1 MKIGF
6 IGMGN
11 MASAIAVGLMNSN
24 FINGNDVYVH
34 SRTYER
40 IQSLVE
46 EYNFNFEKS
55 NADVAAQSDII
66 IIGVKPDV
74 IENVAYELQKTK
86 TADGKIIISIA
97 AGRDFEKLKTLFPKS
112 RCLSVIPNVSVK
124 VNAGVS
130 IIEQQTDLEKD
141 ELIFI
146 TEMFEKLGM
155 VKILPVE
162 LISIGTAIS
171 GCGPAFVFMFIEALG
186 DAGVLHGLSREDS
199 YALAAQMLIGSAE
212 QFLETKEHP
221 GKLKD
226 SVCSPGG
233 LTIQG
238 VAALEEEGF
247 RNSVIKAVSACQTP
261 KKK

>member
-11 MASAIAVGLMNSN
+11 MASAIAVGLMRSN
-24 FINGNDVYVH
+24 FSDGSDIYVH

-40 IQSLVE
+40 VQPLIE
-46 EYNFNFEKS
+46 EYHLNFEKS
-55 NADVAAQSDII
+55 NADVAAHSDII
-66 IIGVKPDV
+66 IIGVKSDV
-74 IENVAYELQKTK
+74 VETIAAELQKTK
-86 TADGKIIISIA
+86 NADEKVIVSIA
-97 AGRDFEKLKTLFPKS
+97 AGWSFEKLKTLFPKS

-130 IIEQQTDLEKD
+130 IVEQQTDLTKE
-141 ELIFI
+141 ELLFV
-146 TEMFEKLGM
+146 TKMFEKLGM
-155 VKILPVE
+155 VKILSAE
-162 LISIGTAIS
+162 QIEIATAVS
-171 GCGPAFVFMFIEALG
+171 GCGPAFAFMFIEALG
-186 DAGVLHGLSREDS
+186 DAGVQNGLSREDA
-199 YALAAQMLIGSAE
+199 YALAAQMLLGSAE

-247 RNSVIKAVSACQTP
+247 RNAVIKAVSACQET
-261 KKK
+261 KKG

>member
-11 MASAIAVGLMNSN
+11 MASAIAVGLMRSK
-24 FINGNDVYVH
+24 FIDGKDVFVH

-40 IQSLVE
+40 IQPLIE

-55 NADVAAQSDII
+55 NSDVAAQSDII

-74 IENVAYELQKTK
+74 MEKVAAELQKTK
-86 TADGKIIISIA
+86 TADEKVIVSIA
-97 AGRDFEKLKTLFPKS
+97 AGWSFENLKTLFPQT
-112 RCLSVIPNVSVK
+112 RCLSIIPNVSVK

-130 IIEQQTDLEKD
+130 IIEQQTDLEND
-141 ELIFI
+141 ELSFV

-155 VKILPVE
+155 VKMLPAE
-162 LISIGTAIS
+162 QIGISTAIS
-171 GCGPAFVFMFIEALG
+171 GCGPAFAFMFIEALG
-186 DAGVLHGLSREDS
+186 DAGVQNGLSREDA
-199 YALAAQMLIGSAE
+199 YALAAQMLLGSAE

-247 RNSVIKAVSACQTP
+247 RNAVIKAVSACQEV
-261 KKK
+261 KKE